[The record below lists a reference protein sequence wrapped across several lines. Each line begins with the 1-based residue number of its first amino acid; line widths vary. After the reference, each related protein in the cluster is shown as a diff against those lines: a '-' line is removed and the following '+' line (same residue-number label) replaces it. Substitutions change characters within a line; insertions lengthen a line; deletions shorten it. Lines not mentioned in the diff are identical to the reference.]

1 MISNVKN
8 LGVKVTRISPTEKG
22 IMITGYKI
30 TEEKSKTIFIS
41 VFLTMELAAAVSI
54 DIDDTVLVTGQ
65 LDYTI
70 NRYNNV
76 NTPKYIVW
84 AESIEKV
91 DESVEMTDDFIT
103 TIDYITVG
111 LIIDTVKHSTNG
123 SMYKCFMNSAR
134 VNDKPLDIIVQ
145 TSATTNITGD
155 KSENVAII
163 EGKFV
168 CKENFVGQLILM
180 IVADKMT
187 YLNPFGF

>member
-8 LGVKVTRISPTEKG
+8 FGVKVTKISPTEKG
-22 IMITGYKI
+22 IMLTGYKT
-30 TEEKSKTIFIS
+30 TEEKTKTIFIS
-41 VFLTMELAAAVSI
+41 MFLNMELAATTSI
-54 DIDDTVLVTGQ
+54 DIGDTVSVTGQ
-65 LDYTI
+65 FDYSI
-70 NRYNNV
+70 NRYNNA
-76 NTPKYIVW
+76 NTPQYIIW
-84 AESIEKV
+84 AESVEKV
-91 DESVEMTDDFIT
+91 EENTATD
-103 TIDYITVG
+103 DYITVG

-123 SMYKCFMNSAR
+123 SMYKCFMVSTK

-145 TSATTNITGD
+145 SSATTNITGD

-168 CKENFVGQLILM
+168 CKENFAGQLILL